1 MQDLLIRFRH
11 CSLDKL
17 LAFETCPRLLR
28 GSEMI
33 PSGLKVLLPVMALV
47 TVLATSADT
56 LDQPSSKVM
65 VRGCKAMIVQKQP
78 SDILVAED
86 KEIGLTEQLCT
97 IQEQA
102 DLLDAITAQR
112 KKEGQRQRLKFQ
124 GLKKSPESE

>member
-1 MQDLLIRFRH
+1 
-11 CSLDKL
+11 
-17 LAFETCPRLLR
+17 
-28 GSEMI
+28 MI

-86 KEIGLTEQLCT
+86 KEIGLQNNSV
-97 IQEQA
+97 QS
-102 DLLDAITAQR
+102 
-112 KKEGQRQRLKFQ
+112 
-124 GLKKSPESE
+124 KSRPIFWMP

>member
-1 MQDLLIRFRH
+1 
-11 CSLDKL
+11 
-17 LAFETCPRLLR
+17 
-28 GSEMI
+28 MI

-78 SDILVAED
+78 SDALVAED

>member
-65 VRGCKAMIVQKQP
+65 VRGCKAMIVQKQDP
-78 SDILVAED
+78 DTLLAQDKELGVAEQSC
-86 KEIGLTEQLCT
+86 KT
-97 IQEQA
+97 QEEA

-112 KKEGQRQRLKFQ
+112 KKKDRGSVF
-124 GLKKSPESE
+124 SFWD

>member
-1 MQDLLIRFRH
+1 
-11 CSLDKL
+11 
-17 LAFETCPRLLR
+17 
-28 GSEMI
+28 MI

-56 LDQPSSKVM
+56 VDQPSSKVM

-97 IQEQA
+97 TQEQA
-102 DLLDAITAQR
+102 DLLGAITAQR
-112 KKEGQRQRLKFQ
+112 KKKDRGSVLSFK
-124 GLKKSPESE
+124 G